1 MNAFVT
7 AIVVFRERFDPPR
20 IEAVVA
26 VAGRRD
32 SDGGGVDLQEAREIN
47 TAEIMRIK
55 NRKTGCPYTLRL
67 CRLIQAAECT
77 HAKRVA

>member
-7 AIVVFRERFDPPR
+7 AIVVFERFDPPR

-55 NRKTGCPYTLRL
+55 IAKQDARTLRL